1 MSPFFQSIDLRN
13 QYTGLLE
20 GQQAEQKM
28 LIKMLEKGNLG
39 PKKRQVVLDTLK
51 QLTNSIDQRR
61 SSIKALERD
70 IELSERRQAKVK
82 INPFWLSFS
91 KLS

>member
-1 MSPFFQSIDLRN
+1 
-13 QYTGLLE
+13 
-20 GQQAEQKM
+20 M

-82 INPFWLSFS
+82 INSQNVCS
-91 KLS
+91 N